1 MGILNPPE
9 YGQDVMRPVLS
20 MLQAEE
26 FEFAE
31 DDTVDPDCA
40 DGSETEPPCS

>member
-1 MGILNPPE
+1 MVRMSWDLCFSSVLLL
-9 YGQDVMRPVLS
+9 QLS

-31 DDTVDPDCA
+31 DDTVDADCA
-40 DGSETEPPCS
+40 DGSETEPPRA